1 MEIDL
6 DGMHEAMLAR
16 TNTDERGV
24 EPNEFD
30 NWVRGRLE
38 AIVERLRPLIDNAAR
53 SNVKLKGWNE
63 DGILKVLETK
73 EGQGVSKSDI
83 SSYRDYAAF
92 P

>member
-24 EPNEFD
+24 EPNKFD
-30 NWVRGRLE
+30 DWVRGRLE
-38 AIVERLRPLIDNAAR
+38 AMVERVRPLIDNAAG

-63 DGILKVLETK
+63 DGILEVLETK
-73 EGQGVSKSDI
+73 EGQRVSKSDI
-83 SSYRDYAAF
+83 SSYRDCAAF